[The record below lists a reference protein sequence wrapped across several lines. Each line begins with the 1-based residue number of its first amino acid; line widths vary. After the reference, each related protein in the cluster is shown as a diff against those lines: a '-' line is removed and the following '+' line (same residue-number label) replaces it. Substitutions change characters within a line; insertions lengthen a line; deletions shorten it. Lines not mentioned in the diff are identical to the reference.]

1 MLQKVH
7 QNIASELIVRG
18 VKGPSSID
26 FGDLFDEGIVRSLK
40 VQRKGIDGDI
50 GFGAANYFSH
60 R

>member
-1 MLQKVH
+1 MFHKVN
-7 QNIASELIVRG
+7 QYVATEFVMGR
-18 VKGPSSID
+18 VKGPSPVD